1 MAQALPHSTIYSR
14 YLVSAPD
21 HPLESCRQQAR
32 ISKTSDLDQLVLSD
46 RDLKL
51 YFPKYISSN
60 ILSRQQLHDWLV
72 DTYSRVSCPA
82 IFEFEEDA
90 LVDKP
95 VEKFLLDDDDEESQ
109 EEEKVDFIDDDN
121 IEAED
126 EVLSQ
131 LATSVPVDIPLK
143 SMAKTWHDRYLDS
156 DDEDG
161 PRQRSKTIQFEKP
174 HELAAKTYQDVYLRN
189 GIELDVPMSVS
200 TKKRIKAY
208 I

>member
-1 MAQALPHSTIYSR
+1 
-14 YLVSAPD
+14 VSPD

-32 ISKTSDLDQLVLSD
+32 ISKPDQFAQLALSD

-51 YFPKYISSN
+51 YFPKYVSSN
-60 ILSRQQLHDWLV
+60 ILSRKQQYDWLV

-95 VEKFLLDDDDEESQ
+95 VEKFLPDDEEDSIEQ
-109 EEEKVDFIDDDN
+109 DRVDFIDDDN
-121 IEAED
+121 VEDED

-156 DDEDG
+156 DDETG
-161 PRQRSKTIQFEKP
+161 PRERSKTVQFEKP

-189 GIELDVPMSVS
+189 GLELDVPMSVS